1 MLGCESGE
9 VSQEFTHLRQI
20 SQSAD
25 KESNTYFMPRQF
37 RGPKEK
43 ADECL
48 SDQSQ
53 SAHHQAS
60 GWEEMIL
67 AGQNWFP
74 CGTWHIARDPTKSAS
89 RLLVQWS

>member
-1 MLGCESGE
+1 MVKSAKNSHIYGKFLKAQTRKAIHTSCQDSSE
-9 VSQEFTHLRQI
+9 VQR
-20 SQSAD
+20 
-25 KESNTYFMPRQF
+25 KR
-37 RGPKEK
+37 